1 MMLVNNLAAVA
12 AAPSGGSDG
21 GMSTIL
27 QFLLILTII
36 IFAAKAAGY
45 ISTRLGQ
52 PAVLGELLAGVFLG
66 PSVLNLMNAGFVSDP
81 EAMLATVRK
90 LAELGVVLLMFMAG
104 LEVNL
109 GDMLKVG
116 KVAAFGG
123 ISGVVVPVLMGGG
136 LALAFNYSWEK
147 ALFIGIILAATSVSI
162 SAQTLL
168 ELGKL
173 RTKEGI
179 GLLGAAV
186 LDDVLVVLVLS
197 LFLALATSGGGGI
210 TDVLLVIVKMVL
222 FFVVTSFLGVKVLP
236 WLLNQVRKLPI
247 SEGLTAFTIVV
258 VMLTAWS
265 AEFLGGVAMIV
276 GAFLAGALIGRTQV
290 KHELEEKFHVIIYSF
305 FVPIFFA
312 SIGLIL
318 NLWEIEGNAWFF
330 AIGVSIVAI
339 ISKIVGCGIGARLGG
354 FNNGESFRLGL
365 GMVSRGE
372 VGLIVA
378 SVGVTAGIITNQV
391 YAAAV
396 VMVLI
401 TTLFTPFALKLA
413 FRNVKEEAEAE
424 VDENTNRPSTS
435 ESGELAATR
444 Q

>member
-1 MMLVNNLAAVA
+1 MLANNFAAVA
-12 AAPSGGSDG
+12 AAPAGGS

-36 IFAAKAAGY
+36 IFAAKTAGY

-66 PSVLNLMNAGFVSDP
+66 PSVLNLMNAWFVSDP

-104 LEVNL
+104 LEINL

-116 KVAAFGG
+116 KVAGFAGV
-123 ISGVVVPVLMGGG
+123 SGVIVPILMGGG

-179 GLLGAAV
+179 ALLGAAV

-197 LFLALATSGGGGI
+197 LFLALATGGGGGI
-210 TDVLLVIVKMVL
+210 LGILWVIVKMVL
-222 FFVVTSFLGVKVLP
+222 FFVIASLIGTKLLP
-236 WLLNQVRKLPI
+236 WALVKVRKLPI
-247 SEGLTAFTIVV
+247 SEGLAAFTIVV
-258 VMLTAWS
+258 VLLTAWS
-265 AEFLGGVAMIV
+265 AEALGGVAMIV
-276 GAFLAGALIGRTQV
+276 GAFLAGALIGRTEV

-318 NLWEIEGNAWFF
+318 NLWEIEGSAWFF

-339 ISKIVGCGIGARLGG
+339 LSKIIGCGIGARLGG

-378 SVGVTAGIITNQV
+378 SVGVTANIITAQV

-396 VMVLI
+396 VMVLV

-413 FRNVKEEAEAE
+413 FRNLDAGADADKDA
-424 VDENTNRPSTS
+424 DRSS
-435 ESGELAATR
+435 EPGELASAR
-444 Q
+444 